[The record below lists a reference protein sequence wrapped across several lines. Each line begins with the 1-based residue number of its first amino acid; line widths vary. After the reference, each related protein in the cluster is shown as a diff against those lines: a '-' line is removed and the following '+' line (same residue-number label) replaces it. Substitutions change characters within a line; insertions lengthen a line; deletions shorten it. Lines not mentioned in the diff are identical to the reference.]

1 MAKKLPVTSYQ
12 WPVHPRKLG
21 WFGTSSLALGGA
33 NQSIFILS
41 ALFFGQGDVLG
52 QGSMSIALL
61 ILGVLLAFLAVPGWI
76 ELLLMY
82 PNRVGGISATCAEAF
97 RPYNPILANLAG
109 VCYWWGWVPTSG
121 LCALMAATAL
131 KAWFMPQLLVF
142 PAAVGLVVILT
153 LINLAGVQWAAR
165 LSMPIA
171 SLAAILAFLSG
182 LIPVF
187 ARSVDWHQAFHLELT
202 TPFPGWFGQMT
213 SLMSGLFLIG
223 FVAPA
228 FETAAC
234 HVGEMKRPEKSLPRT
249 MYVSAG
255 MAALFFIVL
264 PVIWYGAL
272 GSVALG
278 QNLSEVLGPTFAPLF
293 GNAAKS
299 VALWFIIFNLLLC
312 SIQPLAGAP
321 RTLSQIADDGLL
333 PKIFS
338 LRSSKTDVPWF
349 STIFTS
355 AMAIFFMY
363 LGDPLWLIAATNF
376 TFVFGG
382 LFLPSLAVWL
392 LRRNAPDAPRLY
404 RAPKG
409 AVRLGVFAAGVWV
422 TTAIFGFQ
430 QFGLNTIIV
439 GLMFATSGA
448 VFYVIRRITDYHEAG
463 LPIRWSNLHLKLT
476 GPMLLV
482 LFFSGVGFYIA
493 INELNASASIL
504 RTVLQ
509 DIFVVVTILTV
520 AVGLVLPGKVSNA
533 VEALSNQARQLA
545 DGAMADFSKAMEALG
560 RGDLE
565 HAKTQVNIKFLEV
578 NSTDEIGEM
587 AKSFNLLQTEIA
599 LAVNGLEGACN
610 GLSATRNELELALEQ
625 TNQSLASLKES
636 ERRFKLMANSA
647 PVLIWLSNKDGK
659 TEWVNQYW
667 TDFTGCTIEQEKL
680 LSCVSHAHPD
690 DHMISK
696 QFYQNFAVL
705 QPFTLEYRLRRHD
718 GQYRWVIENGVPLF
732 DEQNNFTGFI
742 STIIDINDK
751 KLVDEMMLTQANY
764 DELTGKPNRRLFLD
778 RLSQET
784 KKALRNNTQVALLLI
799 DLDHFKYVND
809 TLGHDQGDYLL
820 VEVANRIASCIRET
834 DTLSRIGGDEF
845 TIILSDIKQLNDVD
859 KITKNILSKLFLPF
873 QLGLEKCFISASI
886 GIAVYPDDGVAIDE
900 LFKNADL
907 AMYQA
912 KAQGR
917 NRSNYFTAALEEKNN
932 GRVRLI
938 SDLRSALQNNE
949 LYLVYQPIIELST
962 GRLKKAEALI
972 RWQHPTQG
980 LITPD
985 VFIPIAEDTG
995 LIIEIGNW
1003 IFGQVALKTKQ
1014 LRDNG
1019 YSNFQISLNKSP
1031 VQFRDS
1037 EHDVIGNWLQILKE
1051 LNLPPNSISV
1061 EITESL
1067 MLEATSSVYNKLNQ
1081 LKQSGIEIAI
1091 DDFGTGYSSLSYL
1104 KKLEVDYLKIDKSFV
1119 DDLTEESDDK
1129 ALCEA
1134 MIVMAHKL
1142 GLKVIAE
1149 GIETEMQ
1156 LKLLQLAGCDYGQ
1169 GYLFSRPLKQEAF
1182 DEYLKNTQN
1191 ALMLPP
1197 YMMLI

>member
-1 MAKKLPVTSYQ
+1 MARNLPVLPTQ

-21 WFGTSSLALGGA
+21 WFGTSSLALGGS

-41 ALFFGQGDVLG
+41 ALFIGQGDVLG

-61 ILGVLLAFLAVPGWI
+61 ILGVLLALLAVPGWI

-121 LCALMAATAL
+121 LCALLAATAL
-131 KAWFMPQLLVF
+131 KEWFMPQLLVF

-165 LSMPIA
+165 LAMPIA
-171 SLAAILAFLSG
+171 SLAAFLAFLSG

-187 ARSVDWHQAFHLELT
+187 AGTVDWHEAFHLELA

-234 HVGEMKRPEKSLPRT
+234 HVGEMKQPEKNLPLT

-264 PVIWYGAL
+264 PVIWHGAL
-272 GSVALG
+272 GAMPLG
-278 QNLSEVLGPTFAPLF
+278 QDLSEGLGPTFAPLF

-299 VALWFIIFNLLLC
+299 VALWFIILNLLLC
-312 SIQPLAGAP
+312 SLQPLAGAP

-333 PKIFS
+333 PKVFS

-355 AMAIFFMY
+355 TMAIFFLY

-376 TFVFGG
+376 TYVFGG
-382 LFLPSLAVWL
+382 LFLPSVAVWL

-409 AVRLGVFAAGVWV
+409 AVRLGIFAAGAWV
-422 TTAIFGFQ
+422 ATVIFGFQ

-439 GLMFATSGA
+439 GLIFATSGA
-448 VFYVIRRITDYHEAG
+448 VFYVIRKITDYHEAG
-463 LPIRWSNLHLKLT
+463 LPIKWNNLHLKLA

-493 INELNASASIL
+493 IDELNASASIL

-509 DIFVVVTILTV
+509 DLFVVITILTV
-520 AVGLVLPGKVSNA
+520 AVGLILPGKLSHA

-545 DGAMADFSKAMEALG
+545 YGAMADFSKAMQALG

-565 HAKTQVNIKFLEV
+565 SAKTQVDIKFLEV

-587 AKSFNLLQTEIA
+587 AKSFNLLQTEISS
-599 LAVNGLEGACN
+599 AVNGLEGARN
-610 GLSATRNELELALEQ
+610 GLSTTRNELVLALEQ

-667 TDFTGCTIEQEKL
+667 TDFTGCGTEQEKL

-690 DHMISK
+690 DHIANK
-696 QFYQNFAVL
+696 RFYQKFAAL

-742 STIIDINDK
+742 STIIDIHDK
-751 KLVDEMMLTQANY
+751 KLADEMLIAQANY

-778 RLSQET
+778 RLNQET
-784 KKALRNNTQVALLLI
+784 KKALRNKTQVALLLI

-809 TLGHDQGDYLL
+809 TLGHDQGDFLL
-820 VEVANRIASCIRET
+820 IEVANRIASCIRES

-845 TIILSDIKQLNDVD
+845 TIILSDIMQLSDID
-859 KITKNILSKLFLPF
+859 KVTKNILSKLSLPF

-886 GIAVYPDDGVAIDE
+886 GVAVYPDDGVVIDE

-912 KAQGR
+912 KAEGR
-917 NRSNYFTAALEEKNN
+917 NRSNYFTSALERKNN
-932 GRVRLI
+932 GRIRLI
-938 SDLRSALQNNE
+938 GDLHSALKNNE
-949 LYLVYQPIIELST
+949 LYLMYQPIIELST

-985 VFIPIAEDTG
+985 VFIPIAEDSG

-1003 IFGQVALKTKQ
+1003 IFKQVALKTKQ

-1019 YSNFQISLNKSP
+1019 YSNFQMSFNKSP

-1037 EHDVIGNWLQILKE
+1037 ESDVIGSWLQILKE
-1051 LNLPPNSISV
+1051 LNLPPNSVSV

-1067 MLEATSSVYNKLNQ
+1067 MLEATSSVYNKLDQ

-1119 DDLTEESDDK
+1119 DDLTEESNDK
-1129 ALCEA
+1129 VLCEA

-1156 LKLLQLAGCDYGQ
+1156 LNLLQLAGCDYGQ

-1182 DEYLKNTQN
+1182 DDYLKNTQS
-1191 ALMLPP
+1191 ALMPAQ
-1197 YMMLI
+1197 I